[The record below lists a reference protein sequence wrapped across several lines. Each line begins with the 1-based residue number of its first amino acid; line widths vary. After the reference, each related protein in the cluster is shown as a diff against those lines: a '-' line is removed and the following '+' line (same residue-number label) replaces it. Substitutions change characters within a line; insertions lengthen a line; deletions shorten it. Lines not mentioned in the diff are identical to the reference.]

1 LPYLTET
8 GCANY
13 KNHYIST
20 NYPKPLRELV
30 VRANILIFCL
40 LVAVGHR
47 GSLFSQTPI
56 SGIVNTTSAAVTS
69 LGPDFVTVTDLTGFA
84 EGDTVLLIQ
93 MKGARIYTL
102 NDPSYGTPEDILG
115 LPGGYEFIII
125 QQIIGAE
132 DKLIFGANLLNNYSV
147 EGMVQAIKV
156 RSYSSARVTGTLTA
170 NPWNSVTG
178 TGGVLAIIVGGTLKL
193 EANIDVSGKGFHGG
207 LASSGTGEPVSLDD
221 ALRNRYF
228 YDASSEYSGFKGEG
242 LAIKNHLL
250 VPIYPAFV
258 KGKGANL
265 NGGGGG
271 NGRFAGG
278 GGGSNFGKG
287 GNGYREDLMSNDATG
302 IGAYTLYGRPQFQNG
317 LFIGGGGGA
326 STYKTGTASDGGNGG
341 GIVII
346 IADTIHGNGHS
357 IISNGL
363 KPSIVATGEAG
374 AAGGGGGGSIALSV
388 NSFVVPITLSVNG
401 GAGGD
406 TENTYGSGGGGG
418 GGRIWA
424 STPLTGVTV
433 SVSGG
438 EGGRINFPPGSP
450 IASPGSSGRTD
461 TNFAAKLNGF
471 LFNSIRSEITLSNAD
486 SICHNL
492 IPPKLIGTEPIG
504 GTLPYTYLWERSY
517 DSITWLP
524 LANSEVPGMNFTPSA
539 TETDTLWFRR
549 TITDATPITPLV
561 DISKAVKINVTPL
574 ITDNIV
580 GKDTTICF
588 NQDPLELKHYN
599 SGPGG
604 GNGTYKYLW
613 KQGYDNILFPD
624 TATGSPAAAAYNPPA
639 LTQTTYYQR
648 IITSGRCVDVSGSV
662 KVTVLP
668 LIANNS
674 IAADEV
680 ICESELFTNLT
691 GSVPTGGDGAGS
703 YTYRWLSKTGVNP
716 WSPAAGTNTSQ
727 GYDPDESEFPAIR
740 QYARVVYSGAYD
752 VCRDTTTATVQLTMH
767 PAIAGNTIAADQII
781 CSDFAPAI
789 ITGAIPTGGDGSY
802 LYTWQD
808 SSRLQGWTNIPAF
821 INTTEASYQPPPLQD
836 STWYRRIVFSSAC
849 MDISNV
855 IRVYVHKP
863 LADFDISLLSGGA
876 DTTICRGATPNLLD
890 GEAATGGT
898 NLPGDYAYAWLYS
911 LDNINWI
918 PVAAAGTGKDFQPP
932 SLIQTTWFRRKVTS
946 GQCSDTS
953 ATAVRVTVLPLIA
966 GNTLPA
972 DFMECYGIV
981 PQVITG
987 SQPTGGDGATYTY
1000 LWEQSSDNGV
1010 TWGNATGANAG
1021 RDYQPPALTIPM
1033 KYRRVVTSGANDCC
1047 IDVSLPVSVGIHQL
1061 PVAAITSVTDTV
1073 CRGGSMV
1080 INFNISSSV
1089 ASPWNIQ
1096 YSDGTNNFTIPSA
1109 GTASYN
1115 VTVSPT
1121 LTTIYS
1127 LVSVTDNNGCIAT
1140 SLTGSFNAVVYEV
1153 PVAKTSPDA
1162 SDEICG
1168 LRYNLT
1174 PVRSVGTGRWITAG
1188 VPVTSSSDLGSGVLQ
1203 VEVGT
1208 YNTWTFTWEETN
1220 WQCVDDVT
1228 LDVKFWEAPSPV
1240 DAGADLT
1247 TVLGFVKL
1255 NAVPPVLSTSMKWSF
1270 PGNPADILYDDAT
1283 DPATWVSG
1291 LRIGQNLFTWTVENG
1306 KCIVDDVLSVTYNPV
1321 PEGFSPDGNGINDF
1335 FEIPGLEDTNN
1346 ELVILNLS
1354 GQEVIRLNNYS
1365 SVSGYWDGKDRNGR
1379 DLPDGTYYYFLT
1391 VLNPYQSKLGGY
1403 VIIKRRNE
1411 E

>member
-1 LPYLTET
+1 L
-8 GCANY
+8 A
-13 KNHYIST
+13 
-20 NYPKPLRELV
+20 

-40 LVAVGHR
+40 LVALSHGS
-47 GSLFSQTPI
+47 SLFAQTPI
-56 SGIVNTTSAAVTS
+56 SGVVNNTSAAVTS
-69 LGPDFVTVTDLTGFA
+69 VGPDFVTVTDLTGFA

-93 MKGARIYTL
+93 MKGTL
-102 NDPSYGTPEDILG
+102 INSTNTTSFGFSESAVG
-115 LPGGYEFIII
+115 SPGRYEFIII
-125 QQIIGAE
+125 QQIISGE
-132 DKLIFGANLLNNYSV
+132 DKIVFSANLINSYSV
-147 EGMVQAIKV
+147 AGMVQAIKV
-156 RSYSSARVTGTLTA
+156 RSYSSARVTATLTS
-170 NPWNSVTG
+170 NPWDSISG
-178 TGGVLAIIVGGTLKL
+178 TGGVLAVIVGGTLKL
-193 EANIDVSGKGFHGG
+193 EAGIDVSGKGFAGG
-207 LASSGTGEPVSLDD
+207 AASVGTGDSVSLDN

-228 YDASSEYSGFKGEG
+228 YDATSLYSGFKGEG
-242 LAIKNHLL
+242 LAITDNAS
-250 VPIYPAFV
+250 VPIYPMYA
-258 KGKGANL
+258 KGKGTNF

-278 GGGSNFGKG
+278 GGGGNFGKG
-287 GNGYREDLMSNDATG
+287 GNGNKELATLSIDAEG
-302 IGAYTLYGRPQFQNG
+302 IGGRTLDGIVQYQTG
-317 LFIGGGGGA
+317 LFMGGGGGA
-326 STYKTGTASDGGNGG
+326 STYTTGTASNGGRGG

-357 IISNGL
+357 IIANGL
-363 KPSIVATGEAG
+363 KPSVLATGEAG
-374 AAGGGGGGSIALSV
+374 AGGGGAGGSIALSV
-388 NSFVVPITLSVNG
+388 NSFGSSAIAISVDG
-401 GAGGD
+401 GAGG
-406 TENTYGSGGGGG
+406 NTMNKNGSGGGGG

-424 STPLTGVTV
+424 SKPFTANVIR
-433 SVSGG
+433 SRAGG
-438 EGGRINFPPGSP
+438 EGGRVNVDNPPGN
-450 IASPGSSGRTD
+450 PGSVVGQSGNPGRTD
-461 TNFAAKLNGF
+461 TDFAAKLNGF
-471 LFNSIRSEITLSNAD
+471 LFNSIRSEITLSNTD
-486 SICHNL
+486 SICFNL
-492 IPPKLIGTEPIG
+492 VPPKFMGTEPIG
-504 GTLPYTYLWERSY
+504 GTLPYTYLWQKSY
-517 DSITWLP
+517 DSIAWSD
-524 LANSEVPGMNFTPSA
+524 LANSEAPGLNFTPSA

-549 TITDATPITPLV
+549 IITDATPVTPLV

-574 ITDNIV
+574 ITDNII

-588 NQDPLELKHYN
+588 NLNPLELKHYN

-604 GNGTYKYLW
+604 GNGRYSYQW
-613 KQGYDNILFPD
+613 KQGYDNIAFPD
-624 TATGSPAAAAYNPPA
+624 LAAGISTGSSYDPPA
-639 LTQTTYYQR
+639 LTLTTYYQR
-648 IITSGRCVDVSGSV
+648 VITSGRCVDVSGSV

-668 LIANNS
+668 LIAGNS
-674 IAADEV
+674 IAADQV

-691 GSVPTGGDGAGS
+691 GSAPTGGDGS
-703 YTYRWLSKTGVNP
+703 YTYRWLSKTGVNV
-716 WSPAAGTNTSQ
+716 WSPAAGSNTGV
-727 GYDPDESEFPAIR
+727 GYDPDEAEFPAIR
-740 QYARVVYSGAYD
+740 QYTRVVYSGPDD
-752 VCRDTTTATVQLTMH
+752 VCRDTSTVPVSLTMH

-808 SSRLQGWTNIPAF
+808 SSRLNGWTNIPAF

-863 LADFDISLLSGGA
+863 LANFDISLISGGA
-876 DTTICRGATPNLLD
+876 DTTICRGATPNLLE

-918 PVAAAGTGKDFQPP
+918 PVAAAGTGRDFQPP
-932 SLIQTTWFRRKVTS
+932 SLTQTTWFRRKVTS

-966 GNTLPA
+966 GNTMPA
-972 DFMECYGIV
+972 DFMECFGIV
-981 PQVITG
+981 PPVIVG
-987 SQPTGGDGATYTY
+987 SQPTGGEGTTYTY
-1000 LWEQSSDNGV
+1000 LWEQSIDNGV
-1010 TWGNATGANAG
+1010 TWINASGANTG

-1033 KYRRVVTSGANDCC
+1033 KYRRVVSSGPNDCC

-1080 INFNISSSV
+1080 MNFNINTSV

-1096 YSDGTNNFTIPSA
+1096 YSDGTNNLSIPSV
-1109 GTASYN
+1109 GTASYDL
-1115 VTVSPT
+1115 TVSPT
-1121 LTTIYS
+1121 VTTIYS

-1174 PVRSVGTGRWITAG
+1174 PVRSVGTGRWITTG
-1188 VPVTSSSDLGSGVLQ
+1188 VPVVSSSDLGSGVLQ
-1203 VEVGT
+1203 VEVGS
-1208 YNTWTFTWEETN
+1208 YNTWTFIWEETN

-1228 LDVKFWEAPSPV
+1228 INVKFWETPAPV
-1240 DAGADLT
+1240 DAGPDLS

-1255 NAVPPVLSTSMKWSF
+1255 NAVPPVLSTSMKWSY
-1270 PGNPADILYDDAT
+1270 PGDPADIVIDNTT

-1306 KCIVDDVLSVTYNPV
+1306 KCLVDDVLSITYNPV
-1321 PEGFSPDGNGINDF
+1321 PQGFSPDGNGINDL
-1335 FEIPGLEDTNN
+1335 FEIPGLEDTDN

-1354 GQEVIRLNNYS
+1354 GQEVVRLTNYN
-1365 SVSGYWDGKDRNGR
+1365 SVSGYWDGKDRNGK
-1379 DLPDGTYYYFLT
+1379 DLSDGTYYYFLT
-1391 VLNPYQSKLGGY
+1391 VLSPYQSKIGGY
-1403 VIIKRRNE
+1403 VIIKRKNE